1 MQLIKT
7 IERNE
12 KLTKVAQNVYT
23 YDGAGDN
30 ISRAENGVPVYY
42 VYDGNTVI
50 LELDGNGAEKAR
62 NVYGRNLIA
71 RESDGEK
78 AIYRYNGHGDVI
90 ALNAPNGDMIAEYA
104 YDESGQINIT
114 KHK

>member
-23 YDGAGDN
+23 YD
-30 ISRAENGVPVYY
+30 
-42 VYDGNTVI
+42 
-50 LELDGNGAEKAR
+50 GAEKAR

-104 YDESGQINIT
+104 YDEFAQIKIT

>member
-1 MQLIKT
+1 M
-7 IERNE
+7 
-12 KLTKVAQNVYT
+12 
-23 YDGAGDN
+23 
-30 ISRAENGVPVYY
+30 PVYY

-78 AIYRYNGHGDVI
+78 AIYRYNKGG
-90 ALNAPNGDMIAEYA
+90 G
-104 YDESGQINIT
+104 
-114 KHK
+114 